1 MDSKVRGA
9 LLLGAGFLMGTV
21 GIKALTSQQARRC
34 YVKGVA
40 CGLRAKDGYERIVE
54 EAKAEADDIVAEASY
69 INASSAKASTDDPH
83 AETAKT
89 ESVAEKPATQTA

>member
-54 EAKAEADDIVAEASY
+54 EAKAEVDDIVAEATYLSGTKG
-69 INASSAKASTDDPH
+69 AKDGEGAAPE
-83 AETAKT
+83 AGAPCAAAATA
-89 ESVAEKPATQTA
+89 